1 MTRALSSSN
10 IGQHSYQAPRLPVL
24 PKLADIVLTK
34 GGNLTK
40 SPILSPDTAFDTLQ

>member
-1 MTRALSSSN
+1 MTRALSASN
-10 IGQHSYQAPRLPVL
+10 IGPYSYQAPRLPVL
-24 PKLADIVLTK
+24 AKLADTILTK